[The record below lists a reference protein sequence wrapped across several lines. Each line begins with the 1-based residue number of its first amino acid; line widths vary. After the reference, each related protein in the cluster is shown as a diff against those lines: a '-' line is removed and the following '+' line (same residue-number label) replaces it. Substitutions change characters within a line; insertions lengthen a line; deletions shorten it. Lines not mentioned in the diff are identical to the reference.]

1 MTTEPVR
8 VAVIDS
14 GVNPAHPHIGA
25 VCGGIAIAA
34 DGLRAGETT
43 AESYLDRIGHGT
55 AVAAAIR
62 ERAPGADLLA
72 VKVFHQQLSA
82 SIDTLVA
89 GIDWAVAAG
98 ADLINLS
105 LGTANPEHAGVLR
118 EAVAR
123 AAAAGALLVAAGAH
137 DGVDYLPGSLPGVVR
152 VELDWAC
159 PRLAVRVTSDAAGA
173 AVCRAAGYPR
183 PLPGVPPE
191 RNLKGISFA
200 VANVTGVLARE
211 LTGGSRP
218 TCAQA
223 VDLLRHRAGPDAPGG
238 STGSG

>member
-25 VCGGIAIAA
+25 VSGGIAIAA
-34 DGLRAGETT
+34 GGPTAGG
-43 AESYLDRIGHGT
+43 YLDRIGHGT

-72 VKVFHQQLSA
+72 VKVFHHRLSA

-123 AAAAGALLVAAGAH
+123 AADAGALLVAAGAH

-173 AVCRAAGYPR
+173 AVCHAAGYPR

-223 VDLLRHRAGPDAPGG
+223 VDLLRRAGPGATGG
-238 STGSG
+238 STEGR